1 MSSVKGKEKE
11 KDVEVVITTRGDTES
26 LTTYS
31 SSSGE
36 RAWLHSA
43 DGRTKCLHPPI
54 ETHWELPS
62 SGAKKP
68 SSSSSSSFK
77 SLFTFPLT
85 KLRRTKSM
93 QTVLEGPRDPKDAQI
108 VESFRRMLF
117 LEGLLPTKHN
127 DYHTLLRFL
136 RMRDFDMLK
145 SKDVFLNYLKWH
157 EEFGVD
163 MLLKEFKY
171 PEYTEVKK
179 CYPHGYHGVDRHG
192 RPVYIERLGMV
203 DLNKLLQV
211 TTFERFIK
219 YHVSEQEKTLRI
231 RYPACSMAAKRHIA
245 STTSILDV
253 NGVGMSNFSKPA
265 RYLFMEIQKI
275 DSSYYPEFAT
285 SMALQTL
292 HKLFII
298 NAGSGFKMLWKAVKT
313 FLDVRT
319 VAKVQVLGSNY
330 LSVLLEAIDI
340 SNLPSFLG
348 GKCTCSDYGGC
359 LMSDRGPWKN
369 PDIVKMI
376 EVISLREEMD
386 SKNDSNN
393 GDVASEDSPSMPKK
407 GDMGN
412 QNDFGF
418 NLAPLDE
425 SACAGSDS
433 KYKLALQ
440 KINGLEAALGD
451 TKNKIETLEEALE
464 DAKMALKELAQSIIQ
479 PKL

>member
-11 KDVEVVITTRGDTES
+11 KDVEVVITTRG
-26 LTTYS
+26 
-31 SSSGE
+31 
-36 RAWLHSA
+36 
-43 DGRTKCLHPPI
+43 
-54 ETHWELPS
+54 
-62 SGAKKP
+62 AKKP
-68 SSSSSSSFK
+68 SSSSSSFK

-203 DLNKLLQV
+203 DLNKLVQV

-275 DSSYYPEFAT
+275 DSSYYPE
-285 SMALQTL
+285 TL

-376 EVISLREEMD
+376 EVISLREETD

-418 NLAPLDE
+418 NLAPLAE

-464 DAKMALKELAQSIIQ
+464 DAKMALKEFAQHIIQ